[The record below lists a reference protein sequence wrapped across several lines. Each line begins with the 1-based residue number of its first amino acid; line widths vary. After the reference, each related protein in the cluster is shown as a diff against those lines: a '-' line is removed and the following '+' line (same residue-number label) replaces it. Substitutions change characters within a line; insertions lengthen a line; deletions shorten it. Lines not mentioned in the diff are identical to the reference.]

1 MVAQAHPPSQLRQV
15 GGLAVETVGSFV
27 PSELASNGRRDP
39 ASALRVC
46 VLPGNPGVAA
56 YYADFVEALQL
67 ELGASAAVCGASRSA
82 AVVARPLRS
91 H

>member
-15 GGLAVETVGSFV
+15 GGLAVETVGSFA
-27 PSELASNGRRDP
+27 PSELASSGRRDP
-39 ASALRVC
+39 TQALRVC

-67 ELGASAAVCGASRSA
+67 ELGASAAVCGASCGA
-82 AVVARPLRS
+82 AVASRVLS